1 VLDGLPSTD
10 FFFLIPTVM
19 VFLTVL
25 VSAHWARM
33 KGPLMTGKHQQS
45 GILFTDNYI
54 VILDILP
61 QRGNLNFDHDRG

>member
-1 VLDGLPSTD
+1 
-10 FFFLIPTVM
+10 M

-25 VSAHWARM
+25 ASAHWARM
-33 KGPLMTGKHQQS
+33 KDPLVTGNHQQS

-61 QRGNLNFDHDRG
+61 RRGNLNLDHNRG